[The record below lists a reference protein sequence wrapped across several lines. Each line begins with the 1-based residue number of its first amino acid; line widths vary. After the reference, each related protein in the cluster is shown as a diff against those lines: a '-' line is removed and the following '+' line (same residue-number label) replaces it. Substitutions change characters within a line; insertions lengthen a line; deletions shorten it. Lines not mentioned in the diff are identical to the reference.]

1 MKNDLNMKWKQ
12 GTMLARQDEQIMI
25 HSHKGTLISNKKGQN
40 PDTSNM
46 DESQKNKSKQAKQN
60 KTNDIKGK
68 KARHKRVNTVW
79 VYLYEVQQQAKLLY
93 GSRTVVT
100 LGTGVT
106 NANRDKETPRGGG
119 NIPGLGLGGDHT
131 RIYTCIKSS
140 NKV

>member
-1 MKNDLNMKWKQ
+1 
-12 GTMLARQDEQIMI
+12 MLARQDKQIMI
-25 HSHKGTLISNKKGQN
+25 HSHNGTLISNKKGQN

-46 DESQKNKSKQAKQN
+46 DESPKNKSKQN

-68 KARHKRVNTVW
+68 KARHKRVNTGW
-79 VYLYEVQQQAKLLY
+79 VYLYEVQQQAKLVY

-106 NANRDKETPRGGG
+106 NANRDKETPRGRG
-119 NIPGLGLGGDHT
+119 NIPGLGLGGDPT
-131 RIYTCIKSS
+131 RMYTCIKSS